1 VTVLRTAWT
10 ISVNELL
17 RLRNHKEIV
26 VFGLVLPAVIIS
38 LIGLTFGTTG
48 SIDLGVLD
56 RDGSERSAALVAHFE
71 DVEGI
76 TLERYDDVDELRR
89 DVRTTTV
96 QAGLVIPEG
105 YQEEVAQ
112 GEGTVEVL
120 ADPTSEG
127 VVSAL
132 AAIGGAVSAEGVRE
146 AAVANV
152 APALGGEA
160 AARRAVDREAARLD
174 PLEVDVID
182 IGQSE
187 VDTGSFSHTAPGNL
201 VLFVFIN
208 TYVVSTILAFD
219 RKGGVIAR
227 MLSTP
232 TSPRSVVLGLGA
244 SKLAF
249 ALLQSAVLVGVGTV
263 AFGMD
268 WGDPLGA
275 AALVVAFAVVSTAVG
290 LAIGA
295 TVSDAQ
301 QAQAVGIP
309 ISVGFGMLGGCMW
322 PLDIVPRPM
331 QVIGHVTPHAW
342 AMDGWQELIFE
353 GNGLADI
360 LPNLAVLAGAGLLV
374 GLLAVRQLRRAVFG

>member
-17 RLRNHKEIV
+17 RLRSHKEII

-56 RDGSERSAALVAHFE
+56 RDRTERSAALVAHFE

-76 TLERYDDVDELRR
+76 TLERYDDIDELRR
-89 DVRTTTV
+89 DIRTTTV

-105 YQEEVAQ
+105 YEAEVAQ
-112 GEGTVEVL
+112 GEGTVEVV

-152 APALGGEA
+152 AGALGGEA

-174 PLEVDVID
+174 PLEVDLVD
-182 IGQSE
+182 IAASE
-187 VDTGSFSHTAPGNL
+187 VDTGAFSHTAPGNL
-201 VLFVFIN
+201 VRFVFIN
-208 TYVVSTILAFD
+208 TYVISTIVAFD

-244 SKLAF
+244 SKLLF
-249 ALLQSAVLVGVGTV
+249 ALLQSAVLVGVGTL

-290 LAIGA
+290 LVIGA

-342 AMDGWQELIFE
+342 AMDGWQELVFE
-353 GNGLADI
+353 GNGLVDI